1 MNNHNIRYRELM
13 ARASRVPNFDY
24 SMLERPSSE
33 EVGALAESIRSRKTQ
48 RTQTRRARAEED
60 NTLYYCTPCDRYFL
74 SAEELAL
81 VSRLS
86 FSTTPLLLVTSKY
99 CVPVASIRRTLL
111 GLDVNTSP
119 LRSSRRTTAHVVSKS
134 AKHYRPARFNHTTIA
149 TVTDTS
155 SYF

>member
-1 MNNHNIRYRELM
+1 MNNHNIRYKELM

-33 EVGALAESIRSRKTQ
+33 AVAAFSESVRSRKPQGT
-48 RTQTRRARAEED
+48 RTRRARAEED
-60 NTLYYCTPCDRYFL
+60 NTLYYCMPCDRYFL

-81 VSRLS
+81 VRRLS
-86 FSTTPLLLVTSKY
+86 SSATPLLLVTSKY

-119 LRSSRRTTAHVVSKS
+119 LRSSRRTTVCVVSKS
-134 AKHYRPARFNHTTIA
+134 AKHYRPARFNHTAIA
-149 TVTDTS
+149 IVTDTS
-155 SYF
+155 SYC